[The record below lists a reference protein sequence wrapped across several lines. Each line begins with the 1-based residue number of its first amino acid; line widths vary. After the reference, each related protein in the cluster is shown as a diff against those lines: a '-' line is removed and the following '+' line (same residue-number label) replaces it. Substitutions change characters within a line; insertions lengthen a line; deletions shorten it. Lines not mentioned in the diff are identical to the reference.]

1 MTDSYDSFK
10 KQIHLLTGVD
20 LDSYKENQMKRRL
33 DMRMM
38 ALRQFF
44 SLEMM
49 LLLTTLEILA
59 LLSRS
64 VQSLRAQM
72 L

>member
-33 DMRMM
+33 D
-38 ALRQFF
+38 
-44 SLEMM
+44 SLIERNGLKGYQDYIC
-49 LLLTTLEILA
+49 LLKSDKAKIGG
-59 LLSRS
+59 
-64 VQSLRAQM
+64 
-72 L
+72 